1 MVDSSC
7 KSVSAVNKNW
17 ITNFNFDFKFA
28 KQSTISNIIY
38 VGKGRKSQRSYE
50 ST

>member
-1 MVDSSC
+1 MKLKYLIHFTAS
-7 KSVSAVNKNW
+7 
-17 ITNFNFDFKFA
+17 A